1 MEEDR
6 SSAHHFRIFP
16 RQKKLLCTW
25 SEMYILC
32 FHFVGQLCC
41 YYRVDMLLPLGSRKV
56 RLLIVTAYLLLLI
69 ISAVKAKGG
78 KKVCLTYVCQKHQ
91 VQCYF
96 QFLFQH
102 WLPPT
107 NSHCAVMSSGE
118 TSRATTGTIQS
129 MYNKLF
135 SFFFFLKLSPLKKK
149 KVALAKPQAVIS

>member
-96 QFLFQH
+96 QFCFNIDYHLQTATVLWCPVEKH
-102 WLPPT
+102 QEPLLERY
-107 NSHCAVMSSGE
+107 SLCI
-118 TSRATTGTIQS
+118 TSFFP
-129 MYNKLF
+129 F
-135 SFFFFLKLSPLKKK
+135 SFF
-149 KVALAKPQAVIS
+149 